1 MQGSATVV
9 ARSPVRPRA
18 PRRAKRGPATR
29 CDSARPSGDIP
40 DHWRKR
46 RVLCEA
52 SGLPQRGVA
61 RRVQER
67 NNRIVRRKPVWIVT
81 GVLIGIA
88 MLASLAAG
96 TVAYGQ
102 AREA

>member
-40 DHWRKR
+40 EHWRR
-46 RVLCEA
+46 RGSALTDALSLFDDLARQPPTRGEHFDTKQSAVAIEVDVHG
-52 SGLPQRGVA
+52 SGLA
-61 RRVQER
+61 L
-67 NNRIVRRKPVWIVT
+67 T
-81 GVLIGIA
+81 GNGGCDVV
-88 MLASLAAG
+88 SLDG
-96 TVAYGQ
+96 
-102 AREA
+102 